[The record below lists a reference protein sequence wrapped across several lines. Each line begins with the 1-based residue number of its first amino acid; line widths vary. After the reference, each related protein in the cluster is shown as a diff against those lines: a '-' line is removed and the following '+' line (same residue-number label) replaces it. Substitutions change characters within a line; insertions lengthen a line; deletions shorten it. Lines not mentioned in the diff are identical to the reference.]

1 MNKDEA
7 KEAHKLWEQHGPV
20 LNEIVKRDLSPY
32 DLICARLW
40 PRCDEIAKAASTEKV
55 RLRFIDNSRFEF
67 PDRADI
73 NFQIGVM
80 IRNPDTDAFEITP
93 LPILLNL
100 EIHNFGNNSI
110 DIELKIPS
118 EKSVYF
124 APFKEALLP
133 LRHRFK
139 ESDTDWRYEATLR
152 NIELATESC
161 EGKSKPFYIDDLI
174 NQLPDALLDLNKSV
188 LEPLAIAL
196 QAQSQPDQANDT
208 TGVNSDA

>member
-1 MNKDEA
+1 MNKDQVKQVA
-7 KEAHKLWEQHGPV
+7 QLWDQHGPV
-20 LNEIVKRDLSPY
+20 LNEIIRQDLCAY

-55 RLRFIDNSRFEF
+55 RLHFIDNGGFEF
-67 PDRADI
+67 SDRAEIDL
-73 NFQIGVM
+73 QIGVK

-100 EIHNFGNNSI
+100 EINSYFRHSI
-110 DIELKIPS
+110 DIQLRMPD

-124 APFKEALLP
+124 TPFKAALIP

-152 NIELATESC
+152 SIELETDKDS
-161 EGKSKPFYIDDLI
+161 SKPQAFNINDLF
-174 NQLPDALLDLNKSV
+174 NQLPDALLDLNTTV

-196 QAQSQPDQANDT
+196 QAQSQPDQANGT

>member
-1 MNKDEA
+1 MNKDQV
-7 KEAHKLWEQHGPV
+7 KQIGRLWDQHGPV
-20 LNEIVKRDLSPY
+20 LNEIIRQDLNPY
-32 DLICARLW
+32 DLVRARLW

-55 RLRFIDNSRFEF
+55 RLRFIDNSGFEF

-73 NFQIGVM
+73 GFQIGVM

-124 APFKEALLP
+124 APFKAALMP

-152 NIELATESC
+152 SIELATDKDSN
-161 EGKSKPFYIDDLI
+161 KPQPFNIDDLI
-174 NQLPDALLDLNKSV
+174 NQLPDALLDLNTSV

-196 QAQSQPDQANDT
+196 QAQSQSDQASNT
-208 TGVNSDA
+208 AGVNGDD